1 MVRPSG
7 SCHNQSMMSWL
18 PWLLFW
24 PQTNSEAQLH
34 LKACSE
40 SLQRNQAQQA
50 VTDCKQAVGIDG
62 QSGPAHMLLGQA
74 YLALRSAGMIA
85 EAKAEL
91 QQALDLDPSLAWAR
105 FYLAKVYLDTG
116 RPDKA
121 KGELDQALK
130 TRPGVAHFL
139 SLMGEA
145 ERKLGAPE
153 TALIWHR
160 QALAADPKMNTVH
173 YYAALAYMDLKKD
186 DEAVTELEASIQSP
200 FVAPE
205 LYLTLASLYVQRKRY
220 REAEDLCRKAIA
232 LDPAHSE
239 SYLNLAQLFNAQKL
253 SGKALAALHQALP
266 PGKTFPTSPYY
277 QQLQANIHLEF
288 GRAYAAKGSPRE
300 AIAAYL
306 RCLSLDAARAAVH
319 RALAELYQQQ
329 GDSVHAAEQT
339 ALAGQLESGK

>member
-1 MVRPSG
+1 ML
-7 SCHNQSMMSWL
+7 SWL

-24 PQTNSEAQLH
+24 PQTNSEAFLH
-34 LKACSE
+34 LKSCSD
-40 SLQRNQAQQA
+40 SLQNNQAQQA
-50 VTDCKQAVGIDG
+50 VRECKLAAGLDG
-62 QSGPAHMLLGQA
+62 RSAAAHQLLGQA
-74 YLALRSAGMIA
+74 YLALRSASMIA

-91 QQALDLDPSLAWAR
+91 QQALDLDPTLVWAR

-121 KGELDQALK
+121 KAELERALD

-145 ERKLGAPE
+145 ERKLGRPE

-160 QALAADPKMNTVH
+160 KALAADPKMNTVH

-186 DEAVTELEASIQSP
+186 DDAIAELEASIQSP

-205 LYLTLASLYVQRKRY
+205 LYLTLGSLYTQRKRY

-232 LDPAHSE
+232 HAPARSE
-239 SYLNLAQLFNAQKL
+239 SYLNLAQLYNAQGL
-253 SGKALAALHQALP
+253 GGKALDALHQALP

-277 QQLQANIHLEF
+277 QELQADIHFEF
-288 GRAYAAKGSPRE
+288 GRAYAAKGNPRE

-306 RCLSLDAARAAVH
+306 RCLAMDDNRAAAH
-319 RALAELYQQQ
+319 RKLAGLYQRQ
-329 GDSVHAAEQT
+329 GDAVRAAEQE
-339 ALAGQLESGK
+339 AVAAKLDGKK

>member
-1 MVRPSG
+1 MV
-7 SCHNQSMMSWL
+7 SWL

-24 PQTNSEAQLH
+24 PQTNPEALVR

-50 VTDCKQAVGIDG
+50 VRECKDAVGIDG
-62 QSGPAHMLLGQA
+62 QSGPAHLLLGQA

-91 QQALDLDPSLAWAR
+91 QQALDLDPSLVWAR

-121 KGELDQALK
+121 KAELVQALE

-139 SLMGEA
+139 SLLGEA

-153 TALIWHR
+153 AALAWHR
-160 QALAADPKMNTVH
+160 KALAADPKMNTVH
-173 YYAALAYMDLKKD
+173 YYTALAYMDLKKD
-186 DEAVTELEASIQSP
+186 DAAIGELEASIQSP

-205 LYLTLASLYVQRKRY
+205 LYLTLGSLYVQRKRY

-239 SYLNLAQLFNAQKL
+239 SYLNLAQLFNAQRL
-253 SGKALAALHQALP
+253 SSKALDALYQALP

-277 QQLQANIHLEF
+277 QQLQADIHFEF
-288 GRAYAAKGSPRE
+288 GRAYAAKGNPRE
-300 AIAAYL
+300 AIAAYF
-306 RCLSLDAARAAVH
+306 RCLSLDAGRAAAH
-319 RALAELYQQQ
+319 RNLAELYQRQ

-339 ALAGQLESGK
+339 ALAGELEGRK